1 MILIDSQKEMENYQR
16 KKFRSVIFFSLISFS
31 VALTI
36 ALGIIFSPPQFIWLL
51 IILVVLFIVYS
62 IGALL
67 FLIGPFKETMVKA
80 KLFRN
85 MASSSIFDE
94 RLTLTKIDDD
104 ELHSY
109 QGLVSL
115 QMTFSSSKEEKESE
129 RTLYILLPCESKM
142 EIGKRYSVHSS
153 NNLILSYEE
162 IL

>member
-1 MILIDSQKEMENYQR
+1 MILIDSQKETEKYQR
-16 KKFRSVIFFSLISFS
+16 KKFRSVLFFSLISFS
-31 VALTI
+31 IALII

-51 IILVVLFIVYS
+51 IILLILFIVYS

-67 FLIGPFKETMVKA
+67 FLIGPFKETIVKA
-80 KLFRN
+80 KIFWN
-85 MASSSIFDE
+85 MSSSSIFDE
-94 RLTLTKIDDD
+94 ELTLVKIDDS

-115 QMTFSSSKEEKESE
+115 QMTFSYSNEEKESE
-129 RTLYILLPCESKM
+129 RTLYILLPSKSKM

>member
-1 MILIDSQKEMENYQR
+1 MILIDLKKEMENYQR
-16 KKFRSVIFFSLISFS
+16 KKFHSVIFFSLISFL
-31 VALTI
+31 VVIII

-51 IILVVLFIVYS
+51 IILVVLFIAYS

-67 FLIGPFKETMVKA
+67 FLIGPFKEIMVKA

-85 MASSSIFDE
+85 MSSSSIFDE
-94 RLTLTKIDDD
+94 ELTLTKIDDG

-115 QMTFSSSKEEKESE
+115 QMTFSSSNEEKESQ
-129 RTLYILLPCESKM
+129 RILYILLPSESKM
-142 EIGKRYSVHSS
+142 EIGRRYNVRSS